1 MAQTNT
7 LTHRT
12 GNKFYFHVSVLIASL
27 GGFLFGYDTAVISGA
42 ILFIKKQFIVSPF
55 LEGIIIS
62 SLFLSAMVG
71 APLGGTIA
79 DKIGRKKALILAGAL
94 FFLGSLSMA
103 FAPTISILILGRIIT
118 GIGLGTVSIIA
129 PLYISELSTSSNRGK
144 MVTFN
149 ILGITFGALLA
160 YIVNY
165 VFSHDGDWRWM
176 FGLEALP
183 AFCLIIGMIFLS
195 ETPRWLA
202 IHSLEDKAKRVLQHI
217 RGNQDIN
224 DELSEI
230 ESSIGK
236 HGSSWSE
243 LLKPTVRR
251 AVLLGVGLAFCRGL
265 AGASIIL
272 YGYSPTILEL
282 SGFKIASLAILVT
295 VGIGVVNA
303 IMTFVAVALVD
314 RVGRRPL
321 MIVGSIGVTISL
333 VAIGITFI
341 FDGTSAYVKW
351 ITIGSLLL
359 YVGSWSLGPRPVF
372 WILISEIYT
381 TKVRARGMSLGSLT
395 KWGTNWLATLTFLP
409 LIGLIGKTGTFW
421 FYGFFSILTL
431 LLFYFMI
438 PETNGQSLE
447 KIEDHWRGGKGARE
461 MGK

>member
-1 MAQTNT
+1 MGLTNK
-7 LTHRT
+7 LTHQK
-12 GNKFYFHVSVLIASL
+12 GHKFYFHVSVLIASL

-42 ILFIKKQFIVSPF
+42 ILFIKKQFVVSPF
-55 LEGIIIS
+55 LEGMIIS
-62 SLFLSAMVG
+62 SLFLSAMIG

-79 DKIGRKKALILAGAL
+79 DKIGRKKALIFAGIL
-94 FFLGSLSMA
+94 FLIGSLIMA
-103 FAPTISILILGRIIT
+103 LALNIPILILGRVIA
-118 GIGLGTVSIIA
+118 GLALGTVSIIS

-183 AFCLIIGMIFLS
+183 AFCLIVGMIFLS

-224 DELSEI
+224 EELSEI

-236 HGSSWSE
+236 DGSSWSE

-265 AGASIIL
+265 AGASIIF

-282 SGFKIASLAILVT
+282 SGFKIASLAILAT

-303 IMTFVAVALVD
+303 IMTFVAIALVD

-321 MIVGSIGVTISL
+321 MIVGSVGVTISL
-333 VAIGITFI
+333 VAIGITFM

-372 WILISEIYT
+372 WILISEIYP

-421 FYGFFSILTL
+421 LYGFFSIFTL

-447 KIEDHWRGGKGARE
+447 EIEDDWRSGKGA
-461 MGK
+461 G

>member
-1 MAQTNT
+1 MGLTNNLNHQTG
-7 LTHRT
+7 H
-12 GNKFYFHVSVLIASL
+12 KFYFHVSVLIASL

-42 ILFIKKQFIVSPF
+42 ILFIKKQFVVSPF
-55 LEGIIIS
+55 LEGAIIS
-62 SLFLSAMVG
+62 SLFLSAMIG

-79 DKIGRKKALILAGAL
+79 DKIGRKKALIFAGIL
-94 FFLGSLSMA
+94 FLIGSLIMA
-103 FAPTISILILGRIIT
+103 LALNIPILILGRVIA
-118 GIGLGTVSIIA
+118 GLALGTVSIIS

-183 AFCLIIGMIFLS
+183 AFCLIVGMIFLS

-224 DELSEI
+224 EELSAI
-230 ESSIGK
+230 ESSIGEY
-236 HGSSWSE
+236 GSSWSE

-282 SGFKIASLAILVT
+282 SGFKIASLAILAT

-303 IMTFVAVALVD
+303 IMTFVAIALVD

-321 MIVGSIGVTISL
+321 MIVGSVGVTISL
-333 VAIGITFI
+333 VAIGITFM
-341 FDGTSAYVKW
+341 FDATSAYVKW

-372 WILISEIYT
+372 WILISEIYP

-409 LIGLIGKTGTFW
+409 LIGLIGKTGIFW

-447 KIEDHWRGGKGARE
+447 KIEDHWRSGKGAKE
-461 MGK
+461 IGK

>member
-1 MAQTNT
+1 MVHTNT
-7 LTHRT
+7 LTNQT
-12 GNKFYFHVSVLIASL
+12 GYNFYFHVSVLIASM

-42 ILFIKKQFIVSPF
+42 ILFIKKQFVVSPF
-55 LEGIIIS
+55 LEGVIIS
-62 SLFLSAMVG
+62 SLFLSAMIG

-79 DKIGRKKALILAGAL
+79 DKIGRRKTLIITGL
-94 FFLGSLSMA
+94 FFLVGSLIMA
-103 FAPTISILILGRIIT
+103 SAPTIPILILGRVIA
-118 GIGLGTVSIIA
+118 GLSLGAVSIIS

-149 ILGITFGALLA
+149 ILGIAFGALLA

-183 AFCLIIGMIFLS
+183 AFCLIVGMIFLS

-224 DELSEI
+224 EELRAI
-230 ESSIGK
+230 ESNIGK
-236 HGSSWSE
+236 HGGGWSE
-243 LLKPTVRR
+243 LLHPTVRR
-251 AVLLGVGLAFCRGL
+251 VVLLGVGLAFCRGL

-282 SGFKIASLAILVT
+282 SGFKIASLAILAT
-295 VGIGVVNA
+295 VGIGIVNT
-303 IMTFVAVALVD
+303 IMTFVAIALVD
-314 RVGRRPL
+314 KVGRRPL
-321 MIVGSIGVTISL
+321 MVVGLIGITISL
-333 VAIGITFI
+333 VAIGITFM
-341 FDGTSAYVKW
+341 FDGASAYVKW
-351 ITIGSLLL
+351 VTIGSLLL
-359 YVGSWSLGPRPVF
+359 YVGSWSLGPRPIF
-372 WILISEIYT
+372 WILISEIYP

-447 KIEDHWRGGKGARE
+447 KIEDHWQSSKGAEE